1 MNIDNNNNVIFNNL
15 MNDYYINNNI
25 NIINNDFINNNNY
38 DLINNNYYLINNNYN
53 FNDINDNNN
62 YLNYEPMPI
71 NVFINIM
78 FENVDQLPMLPDETP
93 VETFTRLNIQI
104 NDEEVNSEETCSV
117 CLESNV
123 NCETNCSHHF
133 HVGCLSQ
140 WINRNNS
147 CPLCRGNV
155 SSVNTNL

>member
-1 MNIDNNNNVIFNNL
+1 MNIAMNIDNNNNNIINNL
-15 MNDYYINNNI
+15 MNDYYINNAI
-25 NIINNDFINNNNY
+25 NIINNDFNNNNY
-38 DLINNNYYLINNNYN
+38 NLNDINNNYN
-53 FNDINDNNN
+53 NYENLPIYN
-62 YLNYEPMPI
+62 YLNYGPI
-71 NVFINIM
+71 NVIISIIY
-78 FENVDQLPMLPDETP
+78 ENADLPILPEETP

-140 WINRNNS
+140 WVNRNNS
-147 CPLCRGNV
+147 CPLCRGNI

>member
-1 MNIDNNNNVIFNNL
+1 MNIDNNNIIINNL
-15 MNDYYINNNI
+15 MNDYYINNAI
-25 NIINNDFINNNNY
+25 NIINNDFI
-38 DLINNNYYLINNNYN
+38 INNNYN
-53 FNDINDNNN
+53 LNDINNN
-62 YLNYEPMPI
+62 YNNYENLPIYNILNYGPMPI
-71 NVFINIM
+71 NVIINI
-78 FENVDQLPMLPDETP
+78 FYENIDHQPILPEETP

-147 CPLCRGNV
+147 CPLCRGNI
-155 SSVNTNL
+155 SSINTNL

>member
-1 MNIDNNNNVIFNNL
+1 MNNSMNIDNNNNNNIFNNL

-25 NIINNDFINNNNY
+25 NIINNDFINNN
-38 DLINNNYYLINNNYN
+38 YN
-53 FNDINDNNN
+53 FNDINGNNNYEILPIYN
-62 YLNYEPMPI
+62 YLNYGPMPI
-71 NVFINIM
+71 NVLINIIY
-78 FENVDQLPMLPDETP
+78 ENVDHQPILHDETP
-93 VETFTRLNIQI
+93 VETFTRLNIEI

-147 CPLCRGNV
+147 CPLCRGNI